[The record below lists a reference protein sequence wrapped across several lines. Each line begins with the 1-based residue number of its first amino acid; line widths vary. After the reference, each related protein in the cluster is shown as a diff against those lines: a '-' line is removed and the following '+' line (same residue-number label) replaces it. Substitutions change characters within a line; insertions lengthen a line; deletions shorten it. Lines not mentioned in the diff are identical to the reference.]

1 MVRRQHRNTERLFFL
16 YTHWDIFFREMSL
29 ENATEITTDCIKFC
43 VDTDPKMENK
53 SLPQQQTLYH
63 KVGEGVY

>member
-1 MVRRQHRNTERLFFL
+1 
-16 YTHWDIFFREMSL
+16 MSL